1 LFAPQDIGAFDEQNR
16 VRAWPPHGM
25 SPYQVSGEPWGVDE
39 LRNEFCGQKYSSD
52 LLENL
57 EKAFIRYFGDYL
69 ENISFSLERSTKDP
83 TLKEN
88 EVRLIVNWR
97 EPELPPIKGL
107 VVTGSSLITEDMK
120 REMLKDLQVSGFFC
134 SSIIVYCF
142 FISKMPLEILPS
154 VQKNVAY

>member
-1 LFAPQDIGAFDEQNR
+1 MFAPQDIGAFDEQNR

-120 REMLKDLQVSGFFC
+120 REMLKDLQVSSCFC
-134 SSIIVYCF
+134 SSAHLSSSVLCC
-142 FISKMPLEILPS
+142 ISD
-154 VQKNVAY
+154 AD